1 MNAVIGAQAPV
12 RKNGRVQACYV
23 EAENEWDPAP
33 NVCKFASP
41 ENGGKHDRITCIVLL
56 AIVRPHTSMAGRAT
70 I

>member
-12 RKNGRVQACYV
+12 PKSGRVQACYV
-23 EAENEWDPAP
+23 EFENEWDPAP

-41 ENGGKHDRITCIVLL
+41 EKVGKHDRIACIVLL
-56 AIVRPHTSMAGRAT
+56 AIVRLHTNMAGRAT